1 MQMHAVGGLRLVGV
15 RRPFG
20 VLQNTPAKLN
30 SIVRYTGFNFNK
42 KLLPRPLLTKE
53 NRPQF
58 LRHALLFTCSSR
70 AIFFTPKTPTPLN
83 FVPEGLRSLILDAD
97 QKQPLETKVSD
108 FKLSQPQTVAGNNQ

>member
-70 AIFFTPKTPTPLN
+70 AIFFTPKTPTPL
-83 FVPEGLRSLILDAD
+83 VPVGLRSLILDAD

-108 FKLSQPQTVAGNNQ
+108 FKSSQPQTVACNNQ

>member
-30 SIVRYTGFNFNK
+30 SIVRYTGFNFNQ

-70 AIFFTPKTPTPLN
+70 AIFFTPLN